1 MTKTWYQLS
10 IPQVFGEMNSS
21 NEGLPSTEV
30 LSRRAKFGANKIPR
44 PRGKTML
51 SIFGS
56 QFLSPLIY
64 VLIAAAII
72 SLVIGEFNDALFILI
87 IITINAI
94 LGTWQEYKAESSAEA
109 LQQMVH
115 VHARI
120 KRDGKVITVD
130 AEELVPGDLV
140 LLESGIKIPA
150 DLRLTTCNELL
161 IEESL
166 LTGESMAINK
176 DEKVLLTGDHAIG
189 DQVNM
194 AFAATT
200 VLKGRGTGI
209 VVQTGITTEIGKI
222 AASLSTTT
230 AEKPPLI
237 NRMDVFSRNMSVAV
251 LLICTLL
258 GIIGYLRGM
267 PATEIFFF
275 MVAAGVSAIP
285 EGLPVA
291 LTVALA
297 IGTNRMARKNVIV
310 RRLPA
315 VEGLGSCT
323 LIASDKTGTLTM
335 DQQSAKTILLPNGKR
350 LAVSGDGYNG
360 VGNITD
366 ENGTVKDSTD
376 DLLFA
381 FLQSALLSNEGILR
395 EQSGKWEH
403 SGDAVDVALRAL
415 AYKAGQKPAYF
426 SKDISVV
433 KLVPY
438 ESEHKFSGVF
448 YTIGDQLFFSMKGAV
463 EIVSKYLPET
473 GKELCFN
480 ESESMAAEGFRVLAL
495 AAGPVDTPELSN
507 IGQLDLTGLVGLID
521 PLRAEA
527 ITAIKTCQEAGIEV
541 VMVTGDHPATA
552 LSISKRLGIAT
563 DMHQLMTGKEL
574 AAIEAN
580 NPGTLQEVIAH
591 KTVFARFTP
600 LQKKLI
606 VDSKK
611 AIGHYVAV
619 TGDGVNDAPALKS
632 AHIGIAM
639 GSGTDLTKDTS
650 SIIITDNN
658 FASIAAGVE
667 EGRNTYNNLRK
678 IIYLLVSTGLAEIVL
693 VAIPIIVGMPLPF
706 KAVQLLW
713 LNLVTNGIQ
722 DIALAFEKGDP
733 AVMKLPP
740 RKPNESIF
748 DKQMISQVF
757 VSAGIMT
764 LIAFVCWYLVLN
776 VWQYEE
782 KHARVIVIM
791 LMVFLQNFHVLNCR
805 SETASVFSR
814 RSSRNKV
821 ILLGITLAQLVH
833 ISAAYIPILKDL
845 LYLEPVRWKEW
856 ALLLPAALMIIAGM
870 ELFKWITAYNK
881 KGPS

>member
-1 MTKTWYQLS
+1 MKKTWYQLS
-10 IPQVFGEMNSS
+10 IAQVFGEMNSS

-30 LSRRAKFGANKIPR
+30 LSRREKFGANKIPR
-44 PRGKTML
+44 PRGKTIL

-72 SLVIGEFNDALFILI
+72 SLVIGEYSDALFILI

-258 GIIGYLRGM
+258 GLIGYLRGM

-310 RRLPA
+310 RKLPA

-350 LAVSGDGYNG
+350 LSVTGDGYNG

-366 ENGTVKDSTD
+366 ENATVKDFKD

-415 AYKAGQKPAYF
+415 AYKAGQKPAFF
-426 SKDISVV
+426 SDNISVV

-448 YTIGDQLFFSMKGAV
+448 YTAGGQLFFSMKGAV

-480 ESESMAAEGFRVLAL
+480 ESENMAAEGFRVLAL
-495 AAGPVDTPELSN
+495 AAGPVDTAELSK
-507 IGQLDLTGLVGLID
+507 IVQLDLTGLVGLID

-527 ITAIKTCQEAGIEV
+527 INAIKTCQEAGIDV

-563 DMHQLMTGKEL
+563 DVHQLMTGKEL
-574 AAIEAN
+574 AAIEVN
-580 NPGTLQEVIAH
+580 SPGTLQEVIAH
-591 KTVFARFTP
+591 KTVFARVTP

-611 AIGHYVAV
+611 GIGHYVAV

-639 GSGTDLTKDTS
+639 GSGTDLTKDNS

-693 VAIPIIVGMPLPF
+693 VAIPIIAGMPLPF

-733 AVMKLPP
+733 EVMKLPP

-748 DKQMISQVF
+748 DKQMMNQVF

-764 LIAFVCWYLVLN
+764 LIAFGCWYLLLN

-845 LYLEPVRWKEW
+845 LYLEPVSWKEW
-856 ALLLPAALMIIAGM
+856 SLLLPAALMIIAGM
-870 ELFKWITAYNK
+870 ELFKWITADNK